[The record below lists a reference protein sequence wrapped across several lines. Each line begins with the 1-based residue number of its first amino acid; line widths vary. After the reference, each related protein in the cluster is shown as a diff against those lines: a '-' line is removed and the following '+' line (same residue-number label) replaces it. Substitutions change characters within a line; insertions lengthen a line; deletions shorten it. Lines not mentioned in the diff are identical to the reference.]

1 MNRQGSGLSLF
12 INMECLSCK
21 TLKCCPEHCCDWDS
35 CQCKDCESCGG
46 EGMDKPVLEP
56 TAGPSTP
63 ITLPDPPKPPPKPT
77 LSVEQSITDYIQ
89 EKVKESLKAM
99 REQEAKEQ
107 AENDAKR
114 KAERARHDEILAASR
129 ETLAK
134 NKIIL
139 ESTQGTLD
147 RLQSTIQG
155 IKETEKKFQDF
166 QDAFNK
172 AMKDKLEQC
181 LGTDDYEEMKE
192 KYGSPRPSSIEE
204 VGQVLSQVS
213 SVAFILG
220 AGVSS
225 ESGVFMYKG
234 NEETWDIE
242 GNSMKLTEVMDL
254 NILQSSP
261 LEFWQ
266 AVQYNRMRVL
276 SCCPNP
282 VHFALTEFLGF
293 WRSIG
298 RSVKI
303 LTQNFDGFERWIV
316 GQDPDLYEI
325 NGNLHEM
332 RCLFECGNE
341 IFPSVEVDDMLYS
354 IPLCPQCSA
363 IARPNF
369 YLTGD
374 SMNEVFYKSDSAA
387 QGVEMAEA
395 LVVIGTQLNRDF
407 VWGIVQEFAKT
418 GKIIVEI
425 NIEPVIEYGNVLV
438 LPARCIEVVPP
449 IVEVVKSILS

>member
-1 MNRQGSGLSLF
+1 
-12 INMECLSCK
+12 
-21 TLKCCPEHCCDWDS
+21 
-35 CQCKDCESCGG
+35 
-46 EGMDKPVLEP
+46 MDKPVPLP
-56 TAGPSTP
+56 SDLISPLSPLNPSNPSSSLNPPAATAVPV
-63 ITLPDPPKPPPKPT
+63 

-89 EKVKESLKAM
+89 EKVKASLKAM
-99 REQEAKEQ
+99 REQEAKDQ
-107 AENDAKR
+107 AESEAKR

-134 NKIIL
+134 NKLIL

-147 RLQSTIQG
+147 KLQSTIQG

-181 LGTDDYEEMKE
+181 FGSEDFEEMRQKF
-192 KYGSPRPSSIEE
+192 GTPRASSIEE
-204 VGQVLSQVS
+204 VGQVLTQVA

-225 ESGVFMYKG
+225 ESGVFLYKG

-242 GNSMKLTEVMDL
+242 GTSMKLTEVMDL

-293 WRSIG
+293 WRALG

-303 LTQNFDGFERWIV
+303 LTQNFDGFERMIV
-316 GQDPDLYEI
+316 GQDPDLLEI

-341 IFPSVEVDDMLYS
+341 VFPSVDVEDMLYN

-374 SMNEVFYKSDSAA
+374 NMNEVFYKSETATQA
-387 QGVEMAEA
+387 VENAEA

-407 VWGIVQEFAKT
+407 VWALVQDFAKT
-418 GKIIVEI
+418 GKVIVEI
-425 NIEPVIEYGNVLV
+425 NLEPVIEYGNVLV